1 MESSQGPSEKRPR
14 ADNHD
19 NRSSHRVETWRQEG
33 SYPKGYFESGDKTW
47 EDIKAD
53 TSKRFGI
60 IGMAHPPLARTKS
73 VASLRRQAL
82 EAITDTSTQETEGKS
97 AVYKDSSY
105 GQFLKEQ
112 GIFLDDFHQGIEENS
127 KNECQNLLNTE
138 QTVPKDSDTL
148 FHDDVFQSTCAK
160 LRGRNE
166 ARVINDIARLIV
178 PSAETLATYG
188 AINLKELIVGMNE
201 RWNESIPL
209 TPTAARPQPD
219 FCVGFQRSA
228 FTKEQLKKLE
238 PFTGNI
244 FARTKLSSFFLATWQ
259 INFPF
264 LTCEVKCGL
273 GALDIAD
280 RQNANSMTLSVRGL
294 VELFRFVKRE
304 KEIHRKILAFSI
316 SHDDKTARIYGH
328 YPIIDGDKT
337 SFYRHSIKNFVFTS
351 EEGKEK
357 WTAYKFTKNVYNTFM
372 PKHHKLIC
380 SAIDDIPANLNLNV
394 SSASLCSNTPIDT
407 EAESNSQDPDSQ
419 EIATSAPGSQNT
431 TGTKRKRLTGN
442 VVLQRQLDQ
451 RDEQVDW
458 LIQEM
463 KELRQSA
470 RQENERQRQELKEE
484 IERQRQ
490 ESKEEIDELK
500 EMLKQLV
507 AASSQKGGKK

>member
-1 MESSQGPSEKRPR
+1 M
-14 ADNHD
+14 
-19 NRSSHRVETWRQEG
+19 
-33 SYPKGYFESGDKTW
+33 SYPKGDFESGDKTW

-60 IGMAHPPLARTKS
+60 IGMAHPLLARMKP

-82 EAITDTSTQETEGKS
+82 EATTGTPTQEIEDKS
-97 AVYKDSSY
+97 AVYKDPSY
-105 GQFLKEQ
+105 TQFLKEQ
-112 GIFLDDFHQGIEENS
+112 GSFLDEFHQGIEENS
-127 KNECQNLLNTE
+127 KNECQNLLDTE

-148 FHDDVFQSTCAK
+148 FRDDVFQSACAK
-160 LRGRNE
+160 LRDRNE

-188 AINLKELIVGMNE
+188 ATDLEKLVVGMNE

-209 TPTAARPQPD
+209 IPTAARPQPD

-228 FTKEQLKKLE
+228 FTREQLKKLE

-244 FARTKLSSFFLATWQ
+244 FARTKLSSFLLATWR

-273 GALDIAD
+273 GGLDIAD

-294 VELFRFVKRE
+294 VELFRFVNRE
-304 KEIHRKILAFSI
+304 KEIHKKILAFSI
-316 SHDDKTARIYGH
+316 SHDDKAARIYGH

-337 SFYRHSIKNFVFTS
+337 SFYRHSIKNFDFTS

-357 WTAYKFTKNVYNTFM
+357 WTAYKFTKNIYDTFM

-380 SAIDDIPANLNLNV
+380 SAIDDIPANLNFDV
-394 SSASLCSNTPIDT
+394 SSASFRSNTPIDT
-407 EAESNSQDPDSQ
+407 EAESNSQDRDSQ
-419 EIATSAPGSQNT
+419 EIATSASGSQNT
-431 TGTKRKRLTGN
+431 TSTKRKRLTGN
-442 VVLQRQLDQ
+442 AVLQRQLDQ
-451 RDEQVDW
+451 RDEQVDR

-463 KELRQSA
+463 NELRQSA
-470 RQENERQRQELKEE
+470 NSGNDSEVVTMLRQELERQRQEN
-484 IERQRQ
+484 ERQRQ
-490 ESKEEIDELK
+490 ESKEEINELK

-507 AASSQKGGKK
+507 AAPSQKGREK